1 MPELPE
7 VETVRRDLE
16 ALVVGATV
24 TDVVA
29 TGARTVRRTSA
40 EALRAGALGRRLV
53 AAKRRGKYLLVTLD
67 DGRWLLVHLRMSGQ
81 LLVAD
86 APTVPLAPHTHVRF
100 TLDDGRELRFV
111 DPRTFGEVAV
121 VDPDR
126 LAVEA
131 PDLEALGPEPLELD
145 VIGLAG
151 VLKPRRRQLKA
162 LLTDQRVIAG
172 IGNIYAD
179 EIAHRAGVRH
189 TRPGSSLTRGELGRL
204 HAAIH
209 TILPAAIAARG
220 STLSDAQ
227 YVDLGGLGGGYQ
239 EHHAVYD
246 REGEPCLGCGRPV
259 LRIAWAGRSTFFC
272 RRCQR

>member
-1 MPELPE
+1 VPELPE

-16 ALVVGATV
+16 QLVIGRR
-24 TDVVA
+24 VVAVAA

-40 EALRAGALGRRLV
+40 AALTAGLQGRTLTV
-53 AAKRRGKYLLVTLD
+53 AGRRGKYLLVTLD
-67 DGRWLLVHLRMSGQ
+67 DGAWLLVHLRMSGQ

-86 APTVPLAPHTHVRF
+86 TADAPLQAHTHVRM

-121 VDPDR
+121 IDPTR

-131 PDLEALGPEPLELD
+131 PDIAALGPEPLGIGVDELR
-145 VIGLAG
+145 A

-179 EIAHRAGVRH
+179 EIAHAARVRYDR
-189 TRPGSSLTRGELGRL
+189 TGTSLTRPEIERL
-204 HAAIH
+204 HGAMHRILGAAIE
-209 TILPAAIAARG
+209 ARG

-239 EHHAVYD
+239 ERHAVYD
-246 REGEPCLGCGRPV
+246 RAGQPCLRCGKPV
-259 LRIAWAGRSTFFC
+259 LRLTWAGRGTYFC
-272 RRCQR
+272 RGCQR

>member
-7 VETVRRDLE
+7 VETVRRDLD

-24 TDVVA
+24 VGVTA

-40 EALRAGALGRRLV
+40 ESLRAGALGRRLV
-53 AAKRRGKYLLVTLD
+53 AAHRRGKYLLIELD
-67 DGRWLLVHLRMSGQ
+67 DGRWLMVHLRMSGQ

-86 APTVPLAPHTHVRF
+86 SPASPLLAHTHVRLA
-100 TLDDGRELRFV
+100 LDDGRELRFV

-121 VDPDR
+121 VDPAR
-126 LAVEA
+126 LAVDA
-131 PDLEALGPEPLELD
+131 PDLAALGPEPLELD
-145 VIGLAG
+145 VAGLTA
-151 VLKPRRRQLKA
+151 VLRPRRRQLKA

-179 EIAHRAGVRH
+179 EIAHAAGVRH
-189 TRPGSSLTRGELGRL
+189 ARPGSTLTRGELARL
-204 HAAIH
+204 HAAMH
-209 TILPAAIAARG
+209 RILPAAIEARG

-239 EHHAVYD
+239 ERHAVYD
-246 REGEPCLGCGRPV
+246 REGRPCLGCGRPIV
-259 LRIAWAGRSTFFC
+259 RVAWGGRSTFFC

>member
-24 TDVVA
+24 VDVVA
-29 TGARTVRRTSA
+29 PGARTVRRTSA
-40 EALRAGALGRRLV
+40 DALRAGLTGRRLV
-53 AAKRRGKYLLVTLD
+53 AAGRRGKYLLVTLD
-67 DGRWLLVHLRMSGQ
+67 SGRWLLVHLRMSGQ
-81 LLVAD
+81 LLVA
-86 APTVPLAPHTHVRF
+86 PSTSSPVAPHTHVRLA
-100 TLDDGRELRFV
+100 LDDGRELRFV

-121 VDPDR
+121 VDPAA
-126 LAVEA
+126 LAAEA
-131 PDLEALGPEPLELD
+131 PDVAALGPEPLELD
-145 VIGLAG
+145 VAG
-151 VLKPRRRQLKA
+151 FDARLRPRRRQLKA
-162 LLTDQRVIAG
+162 LLTDQRVVAG

-179 EIAHRAGVRH
+179 EIAHAAGVRH
-189 TRPGSSLTRGELGRL
+189 SRPGSTLTRPEVARI
-204 HAAIH
+204 HAAVH

-239 EHHAVYD
+239 ERHAVYG
-246 REGEPCLGCGRPV
+246 REGQPCARCGRPV
-259 LRIAWAGRSTFFC
+259 VRITWAGRGTYFC

>member
-16 ALVVGATV
+16 RVVIGRR
-24 TDVVA
+24 VVAVAA

-40 EALRAGALGRRLV
+40 ATLDAGLRGRTLTVAG
-53 AAKRRGKYLLVTLD
+53 RRGKYLLVTLD
-67 DGRWLLVHLRMSGQ
+67 DGAWLLVHLRMSGQ
-81 LLVAD
+81 LLVAAAAD
-86 APTVPLAPHTHVRF
+86 APLQPHTHVRM

-121 VDPDR
+121 IDPAR
-126 LAVEA
+126 LATEA
-131 PDLEALGPEPLELD
+131 PDIAALGPEPLALTVDELR
-145 VIGLAG
+145 A

-179 EIAHRAGVRH
+179 EIAHAARVRYNR
-189 TRPGSSLTRGELGRL
+189 TGTSLTRTEIERL
-204 HAAIH
+204 HGAMHEILTAAIE
-209 TILPAAIAARG
+209 ARG

-239 EHHAVYD
+239 ERHAVYD
-246 REGEPCLGCGRPV
+246 RAGQPCLRCGQPV
-259 LRIAWAGRSTFFC
+259 LRLTWAGRGTYFC
-272 RRCQR
+272 RGCQR

>member
-16 ALVVGATV
+16 TLVVGAV
-24 TDVVA
+24 VVDAVA

-40 EALRAGALGRRLV
+40 DALRAGVLGRRLV
-53 AAKRRGKYLLVTLD
+53 AARRRGKYLLVELD
-67 DGRWLLVHLRMSGQ
+67 TGSWLMVHLRMSGQ
-81 LLVAD
+81 LLVAASPD
-86 APTVPLAPHTHVRF
+86 APLVPHTHVRLA
-100 TLDDGRELRFV
+100 LDDGRELRFV

-121 VDPDR
+121 IDPAA
-126 LAVEA
+126 LATQA
-131 PDLEALGPEPLELD
+131 PDLAALGPEPLELD
-145 VIGLAG
+145 VAGLAA

-179 EIAHRAGVRH
+179 EIAHAAGVRH
-189 TRPGSSLTRGELGRL
+189 SRPGSTLTRGELTRL
-204 HAAIH
+204 HAAVH
-209 TILPAAIAARG
+209 AILPAAIAARG

-246 REGEPCLGCGRPV
+246 REGRPCLGCGRPV
-259 LRIAWAGRSTFFC
+259 VRVAWGGRSTFFC

>member
-16 ALVVGATV
+16 ALVVGARV
-24 TDVVA
+24 ERVVV

-40 EALRAGALGRRLV
+40 EAVRAGLEGRALV
-53 AAKRRGKYLLVTLD
+53 AAGRRGKYLCVTLD
-67 DGRWLLVHLRMSGQ
+67 DGRWLVVHLRMSGQ

-86 APTVPLAPHTHVRF
+86 APSAPLLAHTHVRLA
-100 TLDDGRELRFV
+100 LDDGRELRFV
-111 DPRTFGEVAV
+111 DPRTFGEVVV
-121 VDPDR
+121 VDPAR
-126 LAVEA
+126 LDDEA
-131 PDLEALGPEPLELD
+131 PGIASLGPEPLDID
-145 VIGLAG
+145 VAGLTR
-151 VLKPRRRQLKA
+151 VLRPRRRQLKA
-162 LLTDQRVIAG
+162 LLTDQHVIAG

-179 EIAHRAGVRH
+179 EIAHAAGVRFD
-189 TRPGSSLTRGELGRL
+189 RLGASLTRPELARL
-204 HAAIH
+204 HASMQS
-209 TILPAAIAARG
+209 ILTAAIGARG

-246 REGEPCLGCGRPV
+246 REGQPCLRCGRPV
-259 LRIAWAGRSTFFC
+259 LRVAWSGRSTFFC

>member
-16 ALVVGATV
+16 AAVIGRRVVR
-24 TDVVA
+24 VVA

-40 EALRAGALGRRLV
+40 AAVRAGLEGRTLV
-53 AAKRRGKYLLVTLD
+53 AAGRRGKYLCVTLD
-67 DGRWLLVHLRMSGQ
+67 DGHWLVVHLRMSGQ
-81 LLVAD
+81 LLVA
-86 APTVPLAPHTHVRF
+86 PTVESPLAPHTHVRMA
-100 TLDDGRELRFV
+100 LDDGRELRFV
-111 DPRTFGEVAV
+111 DPRTFGEVVV

-126 LAVEA
+126 LADEA
-131 PDLEALGPEPLELD
+131 PGIATLGPEPLEVD
-145 VIGLAG
+145 LAG
-151 VLKPRRRQLKA
+151 LTSVLKPRRRQLKA
-162 LLTDQRVIAG
+162 LLTDQRVVAG

-179 EIAHRAGVRH
+179 EIAHAAGLRH
-189 TRPGSSLTRGELGRL
+189 SRPGATLTRPELARL
-204 HAAIH
+204 HAAMRS
-209 TILPAAIAARG
+209 ILGAAIQARG

-246 REGEPCLGCGRPV
+246 REGQPCLRCGRPV
-259 LRIAWAGRSTFFC
+259 LRIAWSGRSTYFC